1 MGYKDVREWI
11 EQVER
16 MGELKVIEGADWN
29 LEIGALSVLA
39 SKHKENSPA
48 LLFDRIKDYP
58 QGYRILVGFFESLK
72 RSALTT
78 NLPLDISRD
87 GFIQAWS
94 ERLAKP
100 ESIPP
105 VTVAGGPVLE
115 NVFSGDDI
123 DLFKFPVPFWHEQD
137 GGRYIGT
144 GHVVITRDPDEDWV
158 NVGCYRVMVHDRNT
172 MGMNISP
179 GKHGRMH
186 RQKYF
191 DRGQPCPV
199 VACFGVDPLLHMIA
213 TRPEPY
219 GRSEFDA
226 VGGIKGEPVE
236 VIRGEYTGLP
246 IPAYAEI
253 AIEGEFLPDQGK
265 EEGPFSEWTGYY
277 ASGEKLEP
285 LIKVHRLYHRNDPII
300 TASPEYRPT
309 ARAEHCYE
317 LLRAAYIRDQVEKA
331 GVPDVKA
338 VASYFRRF
346 LTVLSIRQRYPGHSR
361 QAALVASQCQGG
373 AYLGRY
379 VVVVDDDI
387 DAYDIN
393 DVLWAMCSR
402 ADPVDSMEI
411 LRRCWSGPLDP
422 IIPREQKG
430 FSSRMIIDACR
441 PFEWRDKFPPAAHIS
456 PERRQ
461 AVMMK
466 WKKELFS

>member
-1 MGYKDVREWI
+1 MSYRDVREWI
-11 EQVER
+11 QKVDEL
-16 MGELKVIEGADWN
+16 GELKIVNGADWN

-39 SKHKENSPA
+39 SKHKENTPA
-48 LLFDRIKDYP
+48 LLFDNIKDYP
-58 QGYRILVGFFESLK
+58 SGYRILVGFFESLR

-78 NLPLDISRD
+78 NLPLDITREK
-87 GFIQAWS
+87 FIQVWR
-94 ERLAKP
+94 ERLAKQP
-100 ESIPP
+100 SIPP
-105 VTVAGGPVLE
+105 LKVNSGPVLE
-115 NVFSGDDI
+115 NICQGDDI
-123 DLFKFPVPFWHEQD
+123 DLFKFPVPLWHERD

-144 GHVVITRDPDEDWV
+144 GHVVITRDPEEGWV

-191 DRGQPCPV
+191 DKGKPC
-199 VACFGVDPLLHMIA
+199 LLHMVA

-236 VIRGEYTGLP
+236 VIEGEVTGLP

-253 AIEGEFLPDQGK
+253 AVEAEFLPDQGR

-277 ASGEKLEP
+277 ASGEKMEP
-285 LIKVHRLYHRNDPII
+285 LIKAHRLYHRNDPII

-331 GVPDVKA
+331 GVPDVTA

-346 LTVLSIRQRYPGHSR
+346 MTVLSIRQRYPGHAR
-361 QAALVASQCQGG
+361 QAGLVASQCQGA

-402 ADPVDSMEI
+402 ADPVNAVEI

-422 IIPREQKG
+422 IIPRERKG
-430 FSSRMIIDACR
+430 LSSRMIIDACR
-441 PFEWRDKFPPAAHIS
+441 PFEWRDRFPPAAEIS
-456 PERRQ
+456 QERQQ
-461 AVMMK
+461 AVMAK
-466 WKKELFS
+466 WKSILSD

>member
-1 MGYKDVREWI
+1 H
-11 EQVER
+11 ER
-16 MGELKVIEGADWN
+16 
-29 LEIGALSVLA
+29 
-39 SKHKENSPA
+39 
-48 LLFDRIKDYP
+48 
-58 QGYRILVGFFESLK
+58 
-72 RSALTT
+72 
-78 NLPLDISRD
+78 
-87 GFIQAWS
+87 
-94 ERLAKP
+94 
-100 ESIPP
+100 
-105 VTVAGGPVLE
+105 
-115 NVFSGDDI
+115 
-123 DLFKFPVPFWHEQD
+123 D

-144 GHVVITRDPDEDWV
+144 GHVVITRDPDDGWV

-191 DRGQPCPV
+191 DRGKPCPV
-199 VACFGVDPLLHMIA
+199 VCCFGVDPLLHMFA

-226 VGGIKGEPVE
+226 VGGIKGAPME
-236 VIRGEYTGLP
+236 VITGELTGLP

-277 ASGEKLEP
+277 ASGEKMEP
-285 LIKVHRLYHRNDPII
+285 LIKVHRLYHRHDPIM

-331 GVPDVKA
+331 GVPDVTA

-346 LTVLSIRQRYPGHSR
+346 LTVLAIKQRYPGHAR
-361 QAALVASQCQGG
+361 QAGLIASQCQGA

-379 VVVVDDDI
+379 IVVVDDDI

-402 ADPVDSMEI
+402 ADPVDSADI
-411 LRRCWSGPLDP
+411 IRRCWSGPLDP
-422 IIPREQKG
+422 IIPKDRKG

-456 PERRQ
+456 PERQQ
-461 AVMMK
+461 AVIAK
-466 WKKELFS
+466 WKKQLFS

>member
-1 MGYKDVREWI
+1 M
-11 EQVER
+11 
-16 MGELKVIEGADWN
+16 
-29 LEIGALSVLA
+29 
-39 SKHKENSPA
+39 
-48 LLFDRIKDYP
+48 
-58 QGYRILVGFFESLK
+58 
-72 RSALTT
+72 T
-78 NLPLDISRD
+78 IS
-87 GFIQAWS
+87 IS
-94 ERLAKP
+94 
-100 ESIPP
+100 S
-105 VTVAGGPVLE
+105 
-115 NVFSGDDI
+115 N
-123 DLFKFPVPFWHEQD
+123 FPVPFWHERD

-191 DRGQPCPV
+191 DKGQALSGGSLLRRRSVAAHDRDPARGLWAKRIRRGRWYQRR
-199 VACFGVDPLLHMIA
+199 A
-213 TRPEPY
+213 
-219 GRSEFDA
+219 GRSHPR
-226 VGGIKGEPVE
+226 GIYRSCRFPHT
-236 VIRGEYTGLP
+236 RRSP
-246 IPAYAEI
+246 
-253 AIEGEFLPDQGK
+253 IEGEFLPDQGK

-277 ASGEKLEP
+277 ASGEKFEP

-309 ARAEHCYE
+309 ARAEQCYE

-331 GVPDVKA
+331 GVPDVQA

-346 LTVLSIRQRYPGHSR
+346 LTVISIRQRYPGHAR
-361 QAALVASQCQGG
+361 QAALVTSQCQGA

-402 ADPVDSMEI
+402 ADPVDSAEI

-422 IIPREQKG
+422 IIPRERKG

-441 PFEWRDKFPPAAHIS
+441 PFEWRNKFPPAAEIS
-456 PERRQ
+456 AERRRR
-461 AVMMK
+461 
-466 WKKELFS
+466 

>member
-1 MGYKDVREWI
+1 MSYKDVREWI
-11 EQVER
+11 QKVDE
-16 MGELKVIEGADWN
+16 MGELKVVEGADWN

-39 SKHKENSPA
+39 SKHRENTPA

-58 QGYRILVGFFESLK
+58 AGYRILVGFFESLR

-78 NLPLDISRD
+78 NLPIEITRE
-87 GFIQAWS
+87 GFIQACR
-94 ERLAKP
+94 ERLATRP
-100 ESIPP
+100 SIPP
-105 VTVAGGPVLE
+105 VKVSSGPILE
-115 NVFSGDDI
+115 NVYDGDEV
-123 DLFKFPVPFWHEQD
+123 DLFKFPVPFWHKRD

-144 GHVVITRDPDEDWV
+144 GHVIITRDPDDGWV
-158 NVGCYRVMVHDRNT
+158 NVGCYRVMVHDRST
-172 MGMNISP
+172 LGMNISP

-186 RQKYF
+186 RTKYF
-191 DRGQPCPV
+191 ERGKPCPV

-219 GRSEFDA
+219 GKCEFDA

-236 VIRGEYTGLP
+236 IIEGELTGLP

-253 AIEGEFLPDQGK
+253 AVEAEILPDQGR

-277 ASGEKLEP
+277 ASGEKMEP
-285 LIKVHRLYHRNDPII
+285 VIKVHRVYHRNEPII

-331 GVPDVKA
+331 GVPEVKG

-346 LTVLSIRQRYPGHSR
+346 LTVISIKQRYPGHAR
-361 QAALVASQCQGG
+361 QAGLVTSQCQGA

-379 VVVVDDDI
+379 VIVVDEDI
-387 DAYDIN
+387 DVYDIN

-402 ADPVDSMEI
+402 ADPVDATEI

-422 IIPREQKG
+422 IIPKERKG

-441 PFEWRDKFPPAAHIS
+441 PFEWIKDFPPAAEI
-456 PERRQ
+456 EADYQKRLM
-461 AVMMK
+461 AK

>member
-1 MGYKDVREWI
+1 MSYKDVREWI
-11 EQVER
+11 QKVDE
-16 MGELKVIEGADWN
+16 MGELKVVEGADWN

-39 SKHKENSPA
+39 SKHKEGSPA

-58 QGYRILVGFFESLK
+58 PGYRILVGFFETLR

-78 NLPLDISRD
+78 NLPTDITREA
-87 GFIQAWS
+87 FTQAWR
-94 ERLAKP
+94 ERLAKRP
-100 ESIPP
+100 SIPP
-105 VTVAGGPVLE
+105 VTVTSGPILE
-115 NVFSGDDI
+115 NVYGGKDV
-123 DLFKFPVPFWHEQD
+123 DLLKFPVPFWHKRD

-144 GHVVITRDPDEDWV
+144 GHIVITRDPEDGWV
-158 NVGCYRVMVHDRNT
+158 NVGCYRAMVHDRDT
-172 MGMNISP
+172 LGISISP

-186 RQKYF
+186 RTKYF
-191 DRGQPCPV
+191 DMGKPCPV

-213 TRPEPY
+213 SRPEPL
-219 GRSEFDA
+219 GQSELDS

-253 AIEGEFLPDQGK
+253 AVEAEILPDQSK

-285 LIKVHRLYHRNDPII
+285 LVKVHRLYHRNDPII

-309 ARAEHCYE
+309 ARAEQCYE
-317 LLRAAYIRDQVEKA
+317 LLRAAYIRDQVERA

-338 VASYFRRF
+338 VASYFRHF
-346 LTVLSIRQRYPGHSR
+346 LTVISIRQRYPGHAR
-361 QAALVASQCQGG
+361 QAALVACQCHGG

-387 DAYDIN
+387 DAYDLN

-402 ADPVDSMEI
+402 ADPVQAVEI
-411 LRRCWSGPLDP
+411 IRRCWSGPLDP
-422 IIPREQKG
+422 AIQKEKKG
-430 FSSRMIIDACR
+430 LSSRMIIDACR
-441 PFEWRDKFPPAAHIS
+441 PFEWMKDFPPAAEI
-456 PERRQ
+456 PLEYQQ
-461 AVMMK
+461 ALMTK

>member
-1 MGYKDVREWI
+1 MSYKDVREWI
-11 EQVER
+11 QQVDA
-16 MGELKVIEGADWN
+16 MGELKVVEGADWN
-29 LEIGALSVLA
+29 REIGVLSILA
-39 SKHKENSPA
+39 SKHKENTPA
-48 LLFDRIKDYP
+48 LLFDHIKGYP
-58 QGYRILVGFFESLK
+58 AGYRILVGFFESLR

-78 NLPLDISRD
+78 NLPIDITRE
-87 GFIQAWS
+87 GFIEACRQ
-94 ERLAKP
+94 RLATSP
-100 ESIPP
+100 SIPP
-105 VTVAGGPVLE
+105 VTVSSGPILE
-115 NVFSGDDI
+115 NVYKGDAI
-123 DLFKFPVPFWHEQD
+123 DLFKFPVPFWHKRD

-144 GHVVITRDPDEDWV
+144 GHVVITRDPDEGWV
-158 NVGCYRVMVHDRNT
+158 NVGCYRVMVHDRNNL
-172 MGMNISP
+172 GMNISP
-179 GKHGRMH
+179 GKHGRIH
-186 RQKYF
+186 RTKYF
-191 DRGQPCPV
+191 EKGKPCPV

-219 GRSEFDA
+219 GKCEFDA
-226 VGGIKGEPVE
+226 VGGIKGRPVE
-236 VIRGEYTGLP
+236 VIEGEFTGLP

-253 AIEGEFLPDQGK
+253 AVEAEFLPDQDK

-277 ASGEKLEP
+277 ASGEKTEP
-285 LIKVHRLYHRNDPII
+285 VIKVHRLYHRNDPII

-331 GVPDVKA
+331 GLPDVKG

-346 LTVLSIRQRYPGHSR
+346 LTVISIKQRYPGHAR
-361 QAALVASQCQGG
+361 QAGLIASQCQGG

-387 DAYDIN
+387 DVYDIN

-402 ADPVDSMEI
+402 SDPAEATEV

-422 IIPREQKG
+422 IIPKGRKG

-441 PFEWRDKFPPAAHIS
+441 PFEWMKDFPPAAEIEPDYQKS
-456 PERRQ
+456 
-461 AVMMK
+461 VMEK

>member
-1 MGYKDVREWI
+1 M
-11 EQVER
+11 
-16 MGELKVIEGADWN
+16 
-29 LEIGALSVLA
+29 
-39 SKHKENSPA
+39 
-48 LLFDRIKDYP
+48 
-58 QGYRILVGFFESLK
+58 
-72 RSALTT
+72 
-78 NLPLDISRD
+78 
-87 GFIQAWS
+87 
-94 ERLAKP
+94 
-100 ESIPP
+100 
-105 VTVAGGPVLE
+105 TVSSGPILE
-115 NVFSGDDI
+115 NVCSGDDV
-123 DLFKFPVPFWHEQD
+123 DLFKFPVPFWHERD

-144 GHVVITRDPDEDWV
+144 GHIVITRDPDDGWV

-172 MGMNISP
+172 LGMNISP

-191 DRGQPCPV
+191 DRGKPCPV
-199 VACFGVDPLLHMIA
+199 VCCFGVDPLLHMFA

-226 VGGIKGEPVE
+226 VGGIKGEAME
-236 VIRGEYTGLP
+236 VITGATTGLP

-300 TASPEYRPT
+300 TASPEYRLT

-331 GVPDVKA
+331 GVPDVTA

-346 LTVLSIRQRYPGHSR
+346 LTVLAIKQRYPGHAR
-361 QAALVASQCQGG
+361 QTGLIASQCQGA

-379 VVVVDDDI
+379 IVVVDDDI

-402 ADPVDSMEI
+402 ADPADSAEI
-411 LRRCWSGPLDP
+411 IRRCWSGPLDP
-422 IIPREQKG
+422 IIPKERKG

-441 PFEWRDKFPPAAHIS
+441 PFEWRDNFPPAAHIS
-456 PERRQ
+456 AERQQ
-461 AVMMK
+461 AVMAK
-466 WKKELFS
+466 WKNELFS

>member
-1 MGYKDVREWI
+1 MSYKDVREWI
-11 EQVER
+11 QQVQA

-29 LEIGALSVLA
+29 LEIGALCVLA

-58 QGYRILVGFFESLK
+58 AGYRILVGFFESLR

-78 NLPLDISRD
+78 NLPLDITRER
-87 GFIQAWS
+87 FVQACR
-94 ERLAKP
+94 ERLAKQP
-100 ESIPP
+100 SIPP
-105 VTVAGGPVLE
+105 VKVSSGPVME
-115 NVFSGDDI
+115 NIYKGDDI
-123 DLFKFPVPFWHEQD
+123 DLFKFPVPFWQQRD

-144 GHVVITRDPDEDWV
+144 GHVVITRDPDEGWV
-158 NVGCYRVMVHDRNT
+158 NVGCYRTMVHDRNT

-179 GKHGRMH
+179 GKHGRIQ

-191 DRGQPCPV
+191 DKGKPCPM

-219 GRSEFDA
+219 GRCEFDA

-236 VIRGEYTGLP
+236 VIEGEVTGLP

-253 AIEGEFLPDQGK
+253 AVEAEIFPDQGK

-277 ASGEKLEP
+277 ASGEKMEP
-285 LIKVHRLYHRNDPII
+285 LVKVHRLYHRNDPII
-300 TASPEYRPT
+300 TASPEFRAT
-309 ARAEHCYE
+309 ARAEQCYE
-317 LLRAAYIRDQVEKA
+317 MLRAAYIHDQVEKA

-346 LTVLSIRQRYPGHSR
+346 LTVVSIRQRYPGHAR
-361 QAALVASQCQGG
+361 QTALVASQCQGG

-387 DAYDIN
+387 DVYDIN

-402 ADPVDSMEI
+402 SDPVDAVEI
-411 LRRCWSGPLDP
+411 IRRAWSGPLDP
-422 IIPREQKG
+422 IIPKERKG

-441 PFEWRDKFPPAAHIS
+441 PFEWRDKFPPAAEIS
-456 PERRQ
+456 RDLQ
-461 AVMMK
+461 NSLLVK

>member
-1 MGYKDVREWI
+1 MSYRDVREWI
-11 EQVER
+11 EKVGE

-39 SKHKENSPA
+39 SKHRENSPA

-58 QGYRILVGFFESLK
+58 AGYRILVGFFESLK

-78 NLPLDISRD
+78 NLSLDITRE
-87 GFIQAWS
+87 GFIQAWR

-100 ESIPP
+100 ASIPP
-105 VTVAGGPVLE
+105 VTVARGPVLE
-115 NVFSGDDI
+115 NIFVGDEI
-123 DLFKFPVPFWHEQD
+123 DLFKFPVPRWHERD

-144 GHVVITRDPDEDWV
+144 GHVVITRDPEEGWV

-191 DRGQPCPV
+191 DKGKPCPV
-199 VACFGVDPLLHMIA
+199 VACFGVDPLLHMVA

-226 VGGIKGEPVE
+226 VSGIKGEPVE
-236 VIRGEYTGLP
+236 VIIGEFTGLP

-253 AIEGEFLPDQGK
+253 AIEGIPAGSRK
-265 EEGPFSEWTGYY
+265 G
-277 ASGEKLEP
+277 
-285 LIKVHRLYHRNDPII
+285 R
-300 TASPEYRPT
+300 
-309 ARAEHCYE
+309 RAVQRVDR
-317 LLRAAYIRDQVEKA
+317 LLRQRREARTADKSSSLVPSQRSYHHSLAGIPADGARGTLLSLLRAYIRDQVEKA

-346 LTVLSIRQRYPGHSR
+346 LTVISIRQRYPGHAR
-361 QAALVASQCQGG
+361 QAGLVASQCQGA

-387 DAYDIN
+387 NAYDIN

-402 ADPVDSMEI
+402 ADPVDSAEI

-422 IIPREQKG
+422 IIPRERKG
-430 FSSRMIIDACR
+430 FSSRMILDACR
-441 PFEWRDKFPPAAHIS
+441 PFEWRDKFPPAAEIS
-456 PERRQ
+456 AERQQ
-461 AVMMK
+461 AVMQK